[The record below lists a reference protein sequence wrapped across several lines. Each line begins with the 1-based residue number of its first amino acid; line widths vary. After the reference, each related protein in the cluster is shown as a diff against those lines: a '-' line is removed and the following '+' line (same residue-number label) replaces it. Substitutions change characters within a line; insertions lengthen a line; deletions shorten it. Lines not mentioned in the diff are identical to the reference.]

1 MVYPVQRGHSYH
13 KRTKKKKR
21 SKLPYIISIIIIII
35 IAAFGF
41 VFFLYNNLMSSKEM
55 TDERVDYVFYMQ
67 GLEQVY
73 FIRTDRK
80 EKINYL
86 ISIPKIS
93 YEPIMAIS
101 MDQSIPREIA
111 RSVEKLFGASDST
124 FYSSVSEK
132 EYQII
137 KSLAN
142 TSGPEYPELT
152 INQFVEMIESVKLDW
167 YEFLIPSKTKKMISA
182 QNEHNYTNNSAYRL
196 IYNISKYANKEV
208 PMTFMTKAPVTI
220 TVTDNQGNQK
230 EYKRLYIDDKSLDT
244 IMEFMKK

>member
-1 MVYPVQRGHSYH
+1 MVYPVQRSHSYH

-21 SKLPYIISIIIIII
+21 SKLPFIISIIIVII
-35 IAAFGF
+35 IATFGF
-41 VFFLYNNLMSSKEM
+41 VFFLYNNLMNSKEM

-67 GLEQVY
+67 GLEQIY
-73 FIRTDRK
+73 FLRTDRK

-101 MDQSIPREIA
+101 MDQSNPREIS
-111 RSVEKLFGASDST
+111 RSVEKLFGAPDST
-124 FYSSVSEK
+124 FYSSVNEK
-132 EYQII
+132 DYQII
-137 KSLAN
+137 NSLA
-142 TSGPEYPELT
+142 TSKGPVYSELN
-152 INQFVEMIESVKLDW
+152 INQFVEMIESINLDW
-167 YEFLIPSKTKKMISA
+167 YEFLIFNKTKKLISA
-182 QNEHNYTNNSAYRL
+182 QNENNYTKNSAYRL
-196 IYNISKYANKEV
+196 IHNISKYANKEV

-220 TVTDNQGNQK
+220 IVTDNQSNQK